1 MRLYICGNG
10 FDRHHLL
17 PTGYEHYRG
26 FLQKHHPGLL
36 REYDGF
42 PYLTETKDLD
52 RWADVEAALCIDYEE
67 LFYQSVQANYPDVS
81 SDSDS
86 RWSEIDIDIDV
97 LTRFINDFTG
107 RCFFEW
113 ISKAERCDAV
123 ADLTLDKESLFINF
137 NYTNTLQRL
146 YGIPE
151 SSILHIHGALKNL
164 DVRDILGQDILP
176 SFSTI
181 EEAEILEPLAEA
193 DKWSNGYIR
202 NEIQFGATGIT
213 AERVELDLSRQY
225 GDDDFYA
232 VSIEPAIGKLVDFV
246 DKSTKHP
253 EENYDRLIAF
263 IEGKGIEEVIVM
275 GVSLGDA
282 DDAYYS
288 DILVPRLKKAKWTFM
303 LYGDDSSRIDNFI
316 HRHQLTN
323 TDIQKW

>member
-1 MRLYICGNG
+1 MKLYICGNG
-10 FDRHHLL
+10 FDRHHNL
-17 PTGYEHYRG
+17 PTTYGHYRD
-26 FLQKHHPGLL
+26 FLQEYHLGLL

-86 RWSEIDIDIDV
+86 RWSEIDIDVEV
-97 LTRFINDFTG
+97 LTKFINDFTG
-107 RCFFEW
+107 RSFFQW
-113 ISKAERCDAV
+113 LYDANQSYAV
-123 ADLTLDKESLFINF
+123 ADLALDKEALFINF

-181 EEAEILEPLAEA
+181 EEAEISEPLAEA

-213 AERVELDLSRQY
+213 AEQVELDLSRQY

-246 DKSTKHP
+246 EKSTKHP

-263 IEGKGIEEVIVM
+263 IEGKDIDEVIVM
-275 GVSLGDA
+275 GVSLGAA
-282 DDAYYS
+282 DDVYYS
-288 DILVPRLKKAKWTFM
+288 DILVPRLKNAKWTFM